1 MRRSYTTYSLGV
13 AVVWAIV
20 LAVGAIL
27 DRHAKFSATTF
38 DVLLLVFGGFAIGWV
53 SATIARFVYPPP
65 RKWLHGNGP
74 GTDLRPAGA
83 AAALPVS
90 RQDRQRSL

>member
-20 LAVGAIL
+20 LTLGAIV

-38 DVLLLVFGGFAIGWV
+38 DVLLIVFGGFAIGWV

-65 RKWLHGNGP
+65 RKWLRGNGP
-74 GTDLRPAGA
+74 GNVT
-83 AAALPVS
+83 
-90 RQDRQRSL
+90 

>member
-20 LAVGAIL
+20 LALGAIL

-74 GTDLRPAGA
+74 GD
-83 AAALPVS
+83 
-90 RQDRQRSL
+90 

>member
-1 MRRSYTTYSLGV
+1 MGRSYTTYSLGV

-20 LAVGAIL
+20 LAVAAIV

-65 RKWLHGNGP
+65 RKWLHGN
-74 GTDLRPAGA
+74 
-83 AAALPVS
+83 
-90 RQDRQRSL
+90 

>member
-1 MRRSYTTYSLGV
+1 MGMRRSYTAYSFGV

-20 LAVGAIL
+20 LALGAIV

-65 RKWLHGNGP
+65 RKWLRGDGP
-74 GTDLRPAGA
+74 GN
-83 AAALPVS
+83 
-90 RQDRQRSL
+90 